1 MILNIET
8 TNEQEELLKNFL
20 KENNIEFETYL
31 SPLHMFFEEEAEFRI
46 RLNYADKIENK
57 EELDILIEKHSAD
70 LAASLFDNEYVFN
83 FDLMDELTREV
94 VENI

>member
-57 EELDILIEKHSAD
+57 EELDKLIEKHSAD
-70 LAASLFDNEYVFN
+70 LATSLFDNEYVFN

>member
-57 EELDILIEKHSAD
+57 EELDKLIEKHSAD

>member
-1 MILNIET
+1 MILKIET

-46 RLNYADKIENK
+46 RLNYEDKIENK
-57 EELDILIEKHSAD
+57 EELDKLIEEHSAD
-70 LAASLFDNEYVFN
+70 LAASLFDNEYIFDY
-83 FDLMDELTREV
+83 DLMDELTRETV
-94 VENI
+94 GNI

>member
-1 MILNIET
+1 MILKIET

-46 RLNYADKIENK
+46 RLNYEDKIENK
-57 EELDILIEKHSAD
+57 EELDKLIKEHSAD
-70 LAASLFDNEYVFN
+70 LAASLFDNEYIFDY
-83 FDLMDELTREV
+83 DLMDELTRETV
-94 VENI
+94 GNI

>member
-1 MILNIET
+1 MILKIET

-46 RLNYADKIENK
+46 RLNYENKIENK
-57 EELDILIEKHSAD
+57 EELDKLIEEHSAD
-70 LAASLFDNEYVFN
+70 LAASLFDNEYIFDY
-83 FDLMDELTREV
+83 DLMDELTRETV
-94 VENI
+94 GNI